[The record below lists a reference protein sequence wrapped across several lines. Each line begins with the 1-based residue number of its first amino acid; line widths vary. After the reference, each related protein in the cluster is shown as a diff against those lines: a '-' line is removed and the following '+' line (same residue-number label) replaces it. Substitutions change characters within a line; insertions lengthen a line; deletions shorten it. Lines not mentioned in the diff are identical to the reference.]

1 MEIEII
7 RITPKS
13 NTIEFADFLNKFLS
27 KVKLIHW
34 YTLNFNLH
42 KILNDVYSDLSD
54 SFDSFQEEIIGTSNS
69 QNNQFPI
76 FDVKNTQIF
85 KDDLSIF
92 NNDENM
98 IIFYKNITS
107 ELKNIL
113 CSVELNNYISNSQS
127 GLNNSK
133 EEILNKINKSL
144 YLISMIK
151 I

>member
-7 RITPKS
+7 RIKPKN

-27 KVKLIHW
+27 KIKLIHW

-42 KILNDVYSDLSD
+42 KILNNTYSDLSE
-54 SFDSFQEEIIGTSNS
+54 SFDSFQEEIIGISNS
-69 QNNQFPI
+69 QNNSFPI
-76 FDVKNTQIF
+76 LDIKNTQIF

-92 NNDENM
+92 NTDEDM

-107 ELKNIL
+107 EFKNII

-133 EEILNKINKSL
+133 EEILNIINKSL
-144 YLISMIK
+144 YLISMIR

>member
-76 FDVKNTQIF
+76 IDVKNTQIF

-133 EEILNKINKSL
+133 EEILNRINKSL

>member
-7 RITPKS
+7 RIKPKN

-27 KVKLIHW
+27 KIKLIHW

-42 KILNDVYSDLSD
+42 KILNNTYSDLSD
-54 SFDSFQEEIIGTSNS
+54 SFDSFQEEIIGISNS
-69 QNNQFPI
+69 QNNSFPI
-76 FDVKNTQIF
+76 LDIKNTQIF

-92 NNDENM
+92 NTDEDM

-107 ELKNIL
+107 EFKNII

-133 EEILNKINKSL
+133 EEILNIINKSL
-144 YLISMIK
+144 YLISMIR

>member
-42 KILNDVYSDLSD
+42 KILNDVYTDLSA
-54 SFDSFQEEIIGTSNS
+54 SFDSFQEEIIGISNS

-76 FDVKNTQIF
+76 IDVKNTQIF

-98 IIFYKNITS
+98 INFYKNITS

-113 CSVELNNYISNSQS
+113 CCVELNNYISNSQS

-144 YLISMIK
+144 YLISMVK

>member
-76 FDVKNTQIF
+76 IDVKNTQIF
-85 KDDLSIF
+85 KDDLSMF